1 MRKKIKSKGW
11 KKMNVSDR
19 LKRLTS
25 KQKIVVGATAIII
38 VCGVA
43 ISIGETK
50 MHKKEAIA
58 HTVVNK
64 DQDKLEQLTVK
75 AKNLLSQEDKEFL
88 AENITH
94 TQVDELQ
101 KELGKFPR
109 QSKAKTT
116 VSDLLKKINDKLS
129 AQETVN
135 KLYKQDKRV
144 ALNGTAVNKDLPITD
159 DLNESTV
166 QLIKEQYKK
175 EKPTTFDK
183 VLMTLID
190 GAMDQVK
197 QMDHAKQLVGK
208 VFKENKVI
216 STDHKAY
223 DEAKKETEKIKN
235 EKEKKALLDQLAKVK
250 TEMDKPKIKTES
262 KEKNQN
268 ISQNKQPGKVAR
280 DTQGITKATPNHQ
293 ATHTGNQAQTPQNQP
308 TTNGGGTQGQNGAG
322 NQGQPTTPTAGNGGG
337 NVAPSQP
344 QQPSR
349 PNGGSVTPSQP
360 QRPSR
365 PNNGGNTGGGSTTP
379 SKPTPPAKPDKP
391 SGPPAGWMVPPYP
404 IGSNA
409 LWNWLDDHG
418 YRGYDSSDGYIKSY

>member
-1 MRKKIKSKGW
+1 
-11 KKMNVSDR
+11 MNVSDR

-144 ALNGTAVNKDLPITD
+144 ALNGTAVNKDL
-159 DLNESTV
+159 
-166 QLIKEQYKK
+166 QL
-175 EKPTTFDK
+175 
-183 VLMTLID
+183 
-190 GAMDQVK
+190 
-197 QMDHAKQLVGK
+197 QM
-208 VFKENKVI
+208 I
-216 STDHKAY
+216 
-223 DEAKKETEKIKN
+223 
-235 EKEKKALLDQLAKVK
+235 
-250 TEMDKPKIKTES
+250 
-262 KEKNQN
+262 
-268 ISQNKQPGKVAR
+268 
-280 DTQGITKATPNHQ
+280 
-293 ATHTGNQAQTPQNQP
+293 
-308 TTNGGGTQGQNGAG
+308 
-322 NQGQPTTPTAGNGGG
+322 
-337 NVAPSQP
+337 
-344 QQPSR
+344 
-349 PNGGSVTPSQP
+349 
-360 QRPSR
+360 
-365 PNNGGNTGGGSTTP
+365 
-379 SKPTPPAKPDKP
+379 
-391 SGPPAGWMVPPYP
+391 
-404 IGSNA
+404 
-409 LWNWLDDHG
+409 
-418 YRGYDSSDGYIKSY
+418 